1 MTPVSAATAPT
12 ARRRLVLGDLA
23 TRAVLSGV
31 DAPFLET
38 IAVTSPGQAADA
50 ADHLAGRAGT
60 AVLKLLSDQVVH
72 KSEHG
77 LVRLD
82 VRPAAAGAVYEELI
96 ALGRGLAVSDATVVV
111 QPMVDAGVDLFVGTD
126 RDPVFGP
133 VLVVGLGGVTVELF
147 KDVAYAV
154 APVTTHEVRD
164 LVASLASSPLLNGFR
179 GGPVY
184 DLSHFTQLV
193 ADISSVAD
201 RDPTI
206 EELDLNPV
214 RVFPDGRCAVLDA
227 RAVLVPDRPAP
238 APSRPSRDLSRLFRP
253 RSVAVVGASRDST
266 RVGGRVLASLRE
278 KGFAGS
284 VYPVNANTD
293 AVAGLPAY
301 PSLGALP
308 QVPDVACIAL
318 PAEATMAAVADCVRS
333 GVPAVV
339 AFASGFAEAGEAGSR
354 REQQLADILAGT
366 GTVLCGPNTIGIVS
380 AAHALA
386 LTFSQ
391 GLQGLPLEDSGVC
404 LIAQSGAVAGSLVS
418 RELVGGYGIGDWVTV
433 GSQLSLD
440 VADYLEFLSAQ
451 PTTRA
456 VAIFLEGASDGPR
469 LRTALERAQRSA
481 VPVIVFK
488 TGVSEQGRRA
498 VMSHAGALAGNSAA
512 YTAVLRQSGAIQVDE
527 VTALLE
533 VAWVLGNY
541 PRPGGN
547 RIAVVS
553 TSGGAGSVV
562 TDLIEEHGLALAE
575 LGAGTM
581 AALETALPTFAHA
594 LNPLDVTA
602 QGAFAD
608 RVLYASVRLVC
619 DDDGV
624 DVCCVVLTSLA
635 GDDAVRAA
643 RQVADAAARTGKPIL
658 VCWLI
663 AAELA
668 VDGMRI
674 LAGSGIRVFDQPARM
689 VAAAAHLV
697 RHSEANRTQAAHACR
712 EREQR

>member
-1 MTPVSAATAPT
+1 MTRVPEAIARATC
-12 ARRRLVLGDLA
+12 RRQVLGDLS
-23 TRAVLSGV
+23 TRALLSGV

-38 IAVTSPGQAADA
+38 VAVNSPGHAADVA
-50 ADHLAGRAGT
+50 GLLAGQTGT

-77 LVRLD
+77 LVRLG
-82 VRPAAAGAVYEELI
+82 VSPTAAGAVYEELM
-96 ALGRGLAVSDATVVV
+96 AAARDLGVSDATVIV
-111 QPMVDAGVDLFVGTD
+111 QPMVDAGVDLFVGAD

-147 KDVAYAV
+147 KDVVYAV
-154 APVTTHEVRD
+154 APVTPDQVRA
-164 LVASLASSPLLNGFR
+164 LVASLASFPLLDGFR

-184 DLSHFTQLV
+184 DLTDFTHLV
-193 ADISSVAD
+193 AAVSRLAD

-206 EELDLNPV
+206 QELDLNPV

-227 RAVLVPDRPAP
+227 RAVLIPDRPAS
-238 APSRPSRDLSRLFRP
+238 APSRPSRDLGRLFRP
-253 RSVAVVGASRDST
+253 QSVAVIGASRDAT
-266 RVGGRVLASLRE
+266 RPGGRVLTALLE
-278 KGFAGS
+278 KGFAGP
-284 VYPVNANTD
+284 VYPVNANT
-293 AVAGLPAY
+293 AVIAGLPTY
-301 PSLGALP
+301 PRLGALP

-318 PAEATMAAVADCVRS
+318 PAGAAVTAVADAVRA

-339 AFASGFAEAGEAGSR
+339 VLASGFAEAGEIGLR
-354 REQQLADILAGT
+354 RERELAGILAGT
-366 GTVLCGPNTIGIVS
+366 GTVLCGPNTIGVVS
-380 AAHALA
+380 ASHHLA

-391 GLQGLPLEDSGVC
+391 GLQGLPLDDSGVC
-404 LIAQSGAVAGSLVS
+404 VIAQSGAVAGSLIS
-418 RELVGGYGIGDWVTV
+418 RELVRGYGIGDWVTV

-440 VADYLEFLSAQ
+440 VADYLEFLIAQ
-451 PTTRA
+451 PTTRS

-469 LRTALERAQRSA
+469 LRAALERAQRSS
-481 VPVIVFK
+481 VPVVVFK
-488 TGVSEQGRRA
+488 TGVSEQGGRA
-498 VMSHAGALAGNSAA
+498 VMSHAGALAGNSGA
-512 YTAVLRQSGAIQVDE
+512 YAAVLRQTGAVQVDE

-541 PRPGGN
+541 TRPGGN

-562 TDLIEEHGLALAE
+562 TDLIGEHGLAFAD
-575 LGAGTM
+575 LGAGTV
-581 AALETALPTFAHA
+581 AALKAVLPALAQA

-608 RVLYASVRLVC
+608 RVLYESVRLVS

-624 DVCCVVLTSLA
+624 DLCCVVLTSLA

-643 RQVADAAARTGKPIL
+643 RQVADAASRTGKPIL

-668 VDGMRI
+668 VDGMKI
-674 LAGSGIRVFDQPARM
+674 LADSGIRVFDQPARM
-689 VAAAAHLV
+689 VAAAEHLI
-697 RHSEANRTQAAHACR
+697 RHSEANRTQAVPACR
-712 EREQR
+712 EREPR

>member
-1 MTPVSAATAPT
+1 MTPVPDAI
-12 ARRRLVLGDLA
+12 ARTPCRRLVLGDLA
-23 TRAVLSGV
+23 TRALLSDV
-31 DAPFLET
+31 DAPFPET
-38 IAVTSPGQAADA
+38 VAVSSPGQAAEVA
-50 ADHLAGRAGT
+50 GLLAGRAGT
-60 AVLKLLSDQVVH
+60 AVLKLLSDQIVH

-82 VRPAAAGAVYEELI
+82 VRPAAAGAVYDELI
-96 ALGRGLAVSDATVVV
+96 AVARDLGVGDAIVVV
-111 QPMVDAGVDLFVGTD
+111 QPMADAGVDLFVGAD

-154 APVTTHEVRD
+154 APVTPEQVRG
-164 LVASLASSPLLNGFR
+164 LVASLASFPLLDGFR

-184 DLSHFTQLV
+184 DLTRFARLV
-193 ADISSVAD
+193 ADIGNLAD
-201 RDPTI
+201 RDPAI
-206 EELDLNPV
+206 RELDLNPV
-214 RVFPDGRCAVLDA
+214 RIFPDGRCVVLDA
-227 RAVLVPDRPAP
+227 RAALTPDAPAP
-238 APSRPSRDLSRLFRP
+238 APSRPSRDLGRLLRP
-253 RSVAVVGASRDST
+253 RSVAVIGASRDAA
-266 RVGGRVLASLRE
+266 RPGGRVVTALLE
-278 KGFAGS
+278 KGFPGP

-293 AVAGLPAY
+293 LIAGLPTY
-301 PSLGALP
+301 PRLAALP

-318 PAEATMAAVADCVRS
+318 PAEAAMAAVADSVRA

-339 AFASGFAEAGEAGSR
+339 VLASGFAEAGEIGLR

-366 GTVLCGPNTIGIVS
+366 GTVLCGPNTIGVVS
-380 AAHALA
+380 ASHRLA

-391 GLQGLPLEDSGVC
+391 GLQGLPLVDSGVC
-404 LIAQSGAVAGSLVS
+404 VIAQSGAVAGSLVS
-418 RELVGGYGIGDWVTV
+418 RELVRGYGIGDWVTV

-440 VADYLEFLSAQ
+440 VADYLEFLIAQ
-451 PTTRA
+451 PTTRS

-469 LRTALERAQRSA
+469 LRSALERARRSS

-488 TGVSEQGRRA
+488 TGVSEPGGRA
-498 VMSHAGALAGNSAA
+498 VMSHAGALAGNSGA
-512 YTAVLRQSGAIQVDE
+512 YAAVLRQSGAIQVDE

-541 PRPGGN
+541 APPDGN

-562 TDLIEEHGLALAE
+562 TDLIEEHGLALAD
-575 LGAGTM
+575 LGPGTV
-581 AALETALPTFAHA
+581 AALETALPAFAHA
-594 LNPLDVTA
+594 VNPLDVTA

-608 RVLYASVRLVC
+608 QVLYDTVRLVS

-624 DVCCVVLTSLA
+624 DLCCVVLTSLA

-643 RQVADAAARTGKPIL
+643 GQVADAASRAGKPIL

-663 AAELA
+663 APELA
-668 VDGMRI
+668 VGGMRI
-674 LAGSGIRVFDQPARM
+674 LVDSGIRVFDQPARM

-697 RHSEANRTQAAHACR
+697 RHSAANRTQAAPACR
-712 EREQR
+712 ERELR

>member
-1 MTPVSAATAPT
+1 MTPVPEAIARASS
-12 ARRRLVLGDLA
+12 RRRVLGDLSA
-23 TRAVLSGV
+23 RALLSGV
-31 DAPFLET
+31 DATFPET
-38 IAVTSPGQAADA
+38 VAVSSPEHAADVA
-50 ADHLAGRAGT
+50 GLLAGRAGT

-82 VRPAAAGAVYEELI
+82 VTPAAAGAVYEELI
-96 ALGRGLAVSDATVVV
+96 AVATDLGVSDATVIV
-111 QPMVDAGVDLFVGTD
+111 QPMAEPGVDLFVGAD

-154 APVTTHEVRD
+154 APVTPDMVRA
-164 LVASLASSPLLNGFR
+164 LVASLASFPLLDGFR

-184 DLSHFTQLV
+184 DVTRFTKLV
-193 ADISSVAD
+193 AAVSELAD
-201 RDPTI
+201 RDPAI
-206 EELDLNPV
+206 QELDLNPV
-214 RVFPDGRCAVLDA
+214 RVFPDGRCLVLDA
-227 RAVLVPDRPAP
+227 RAVLIPGRPAP
-238 APSRPSRDLSRLFRP
+238 AASRPSRDLGRLLRP
-253 RSVAVVGASRDST
+253 RSVAVIGASRDAA
-266 RVGGRVLASLRE
+266 RPGGRVLTALVE
-278 KGFAGS
+278 KGFPGP

-293 AVAGLPAY
+293 MIAGLPAY
-301 PSLGALP
+301 PRLDALP

-318 PAEATMAAVADCVRS
+318 AAEAAVTAVAEAVRA

-339 AFASGFAEAGEAGSR
+339 VLASGFAEAGEIGRR
-354 REQQLADILAGT
+354 REQQLAGILAGT
-366 GTVLCGPNTIGIVS
+366 GTVACGPNTIGVVS
-380 AAHALA
+380 ASHRLA

-391 GLQGLPLEDSGVC
+391 GLQGLPLDDSGVC
-404 LIAQSGAVAGSLVS
+404 VIAQSGAVAGSLIS
-418 RELVGGYGIGDWVTV
+418 RELVRGYGVGDWVTV

-440 VADYLEFLSAQ
+440 VADYLEFLIAQ
-451 PTTRA
+451 PTTRS
-456 VAIFLEGASDGPR
+456 VAIFLEGAGDGPR
-469 LRTALERAQRSA
+469 LRTALEQAQRSA
-481 VPVIVFK
+481 VPVVVFK
-488 TGVSEQGRRA
+488 TGVSEQGGRA

-512 YTAVLRQSGAIQVDE
+512 YAAVLRQTGAVQVDE

-533 VAWVLGNY
+533 VAWVLGNCA
-541 PRPGGN
+541 RPGGD

-562 TDLIEEHGLALAE
+562 TDLIEEHGLALAD
-575 LGAGTM
+575 LGAATV
-581 AALETALPTFAHA
+581 AALQAALPAFAQA

-608 RVLYASVRLVC
+608 RVLHDSVRLVS

-624 DVCCVVLTSLA
+624 DLCCVVLTSLA

-643 RQVADAAARTGKPIL
+643 RQVADAASRTGKPVL

-674 LAGSGIRVFDQPARM
+674 LADSGIRVFDQPARM
-689 VAAAAHLV
+689 VAAAEHLV
-697 RHSEANRTQAAHACR
+697 RDAEANRTQAAPACR
-712 EREQR
+712 EREPR

>member
-1 MTPVSAATAPT
+1 MTPVPGAITRTS
-12 ARRRLVLGDLA
+12 RRRQVLGDLS
-23 TRAVLSGV
+23 TRALLSGV

-38 IAVTSPGQAADA
+38 VAVSSPGQAADVA
-50 ADHLAGRAGT
+50 ALLAGRAGT
-60 AVLKLLSDQVVH
+60 AVLKLLSDQIVH

-82 VRPAAAGAVYEELI
+82 VMPAAAGAVYEELI
-96 ALGRGLAVSDATVVV
+96 AAARDLGVSDATVIV
-111 QPMVDAGVDLFVGTD
+111 QPMVDAGVDLFVGAD

-154 APVTTHEVRD
+154 APVTADQVRG
-164 LVASLASSPLLNGFR
+164 LVASLASFPLLDGFR

-184 DLSHFTQLV
+184 DLARFTHLV
-193 ADISSVAD
+193 AGISDLVD

-206 EELDLNPV
+206 QELDLNPV

-227 RAVLVPDRPAP
+227 RAVLIPDRPAP
-238 APSRPSRDLSRLFRP
+238 APSRPSRDVGRLLRP
-253 RSVAVVGASRDST
+253 RSVAVIGASRDAA
-266 RVGGRVLASLRE
+266 RPGGRVVAALLE
-278 KGFAGS
+278 KGFPGP

-293 AVAGLPAY
+293 MIAGLPTY
-301 PSLGALP
+301 PDLGALP
-308 QVPDVACIAL
+308 QVPDIACIAL
-318 PAEATMAAVADCVRS
+318 PAEAAMTAVADSVRA

-339 AFASGFAEAGEAGSR
+339 VLASGFAEAGEIGLR
-354 REQQLADILAGT
+354 REQRLADILAGT
-366 GTVLCGPNTIGIVS
+366 GTVLCGPNTIGVVS
-380 AAHALA
+380 ASHGLA

-391 GLQGLPLEDSGVC
+391 GLQGLPLSDSGVC
-404 LIAQSGAVAGSLVS
+404 VVAQSGAVAGSLIS
-418 RELVGGYGIGDWVTV
+418 RELVRGYGIGDWVTV

-440 VADYLEFLSAQ
+440 VADYLEFLIAQ
-451 PTTRA
+451 PTTRS

-469 LRTALERAQRSA
+469 LRTALERAQRSS
-481 VPVIVFK
+481 VPVVVFK
-488 TGVSEQGRRA
+488 TGVSEQGGRA
-498 VMSHAGALAGNSAA
+498 VMSHAGALAGDSGA
-512 YTAVLRQSGAIQVDE
+512 YAAVLRQSGAIQVDE

-541 PRPGGN
+541 PRASGN

-562 TDLIEEHGLALAE
+562 ADLIEEHRLALAD
-575 LGAGTM
+575 LGAGTV
-581 AALETALPTFAHA
+581 AALETALPAFARA

-608 RVLYASVRLVC
+608 RVLFDSLQLVS

-624 DVCCVVLTSLA
+624 DLCCVVLTSLA
-635 GDDAVRAA
+635 SDDAVRAA
-643 RQVADAAARTGKPIL
+643 RQVADAASRTGKPIL

-674 LAGSGIRVFDQPARM
+674 LADCGIRVFDQPARM
-689 VAAAAHLV
+689 VAAAEHLV
-697 RHSEANRTQAAHACR
+697 RHSEANRTQAAPACR
-712 EREQR
+712 ERELR

>member
-1 MTPVSAATAPT
+1 MTPVPKAITRTPC
-12 ARRRLVLGDLA
+12 RQLVLGDLS
-23 TRAVLSGV
+23 TRALLGDV

-38 IAVTSPGQAADA
+38 VAVSSPGQAADVA
-50 ADHLAGRAGT
+50 RLLAGRAGA

-82 VRPAAAGAVYEELI
+82 VTPAAAGAVYEELT
-96 ALGRGLAVSDATVVV
+96 AVARDLGVSDATVVV
-111 QPMVDAGVDLFVGTD
+111 QPMVDEGVDLFVGVD

-154 APVTTHEVRD
+154 GPVAPDQVRA
-164 LVASLASSPLLNGFR
+164 LIASLAGFPLLDGFR

-184 DLSHFTQLV
+184 DLTRFLRLV
-193 ADISSVAD
+193 ADISHLAD

-206 EELDLNPV
+206 QELDLNPV
-214 RVFPDGRCAVLDA
+214 RVFPGGRCAVLDA
-227 RAVLVPDRPAP
+227 RAVLIPGRPAP
-238 APSRPSRDLSRLFRP
+238 PPSRPSRDVGRLLRP
-253 RSVAVVGASRDST
+253 RSVAVIGASRDAA
-266 RVGGRVLASLRE
+266 RPGGRVLTALLE
-278 KGFAGS
+278 KGFAGP

-293 AVAGLPAY
+293 MVAGLPTY
-301 PSLGALP
+301 PSLSALP

-318 PAEATMAAVADCVRS
+318 PAEAAVVAVADAVRA

-339 AFASGFAEAGEAGSR
+339 VLASGFAEAGETGLR
-354 REQQLADILAGT
+354 REQRLADILAGT
-366 GTVLCGPNTIGIVS
+366 GTVLCGPNTIGVVS
-380 AAHALA
+380 ASHGLA

-404 LIAQSGAVAGSLVS
+404 VIAQSGAVAGSLIS
-418 RELVGGYGIGDWVTV
+418 RELVRGYGIGDWVTV

-440 VADYLEFLSAQ
+440 VADYLEFFIAQ
-451 PTTRA
+451 PTTRS

-469 LRTALERAQRSA
+469 LRTALEHAQLSS

-488 TGVSEQGRRA
+488 TGVSEQGGRA
-498 VMSHAGALAGNSAA
+498 VMSHAGALAGNSGA
-512 YTAVLRQSGAIQVDE
+512 YAAVLRQTGAIQVDE

-533 VAWVLGNY
+533 VAWVLGHY
-541 PRPGGN
+541 ARPSGN

-562 TDLIEEHGLALAE
+562 TDLIEEHGLALAD
-575 LGAGTM
+575 LGAGTV
-581 AALETALPTFAHA
+581 AALETALPALARA

-608 RVLYASVRLVC
+608 RVLYDSVRLVS

-624 DVCCVVLTSLA
+624 DLCCVVLTSLT
-635 GDDAVRAA
+635 GDDAVHAA

-668 VDGMRI
+668 VDGMRV
-674 LAGSGIRVFDQPARM
+674 LADRGIRVFDQPARM
-689 VAAAAHLV
+689 VAAAEHLV
-697 RHSEANRTQAAHACR
+697 RYSEANRTQAAPACK
-712 EREQR
+712 ERELR

>member
-1 MTPVSAATAPT
+1 MTRVPEAI
-12 ARRRLVLGDLA
+12 ARTTCRRQVLGDLS
-23 TRAVLSGV
+23 TRALLSGV
-31 DAPFLET
+31 EAPFLET
-38 IAVTSPGQAADA
+38 VAVSSPEHAADVA
-50 ADHLAGRAGT
+50 RLLAGQTGT

-82 VRPAAAGAVYEELI
+82 VSPTAAGAVYEELI
-96 ALGRGLAVSDATVVV
+96 AAATDLGVSDATVIV
-111 QPMVDAGVDLFVGTD
+111 QPMVDAGVDLFVGAD

-154 APVTTHEVRD
+154 APVTPHQVRA
-164 LVASLASSPLLNGFR
+164 LVASLASFPLLDGFR

-184 DLSHFTQLV
+184 DLTRFTHLV
-193 ADISSVAD
+193 AGISHLAD

-206 EELDLNPV
+206 QELDLNPV

-227 RAVLVPDRPAP
+227 RAVLIPDRPAP
-238 APSRPSRDLSRLFRP
+238 VPARPSRDLGRLFRP
-253 RSVAVVGASRDST
+253 QSVAVIGASRDAT
-266 RVGGRVLASLRE
+266 RPGGRVLTALLE
-278 KGFAGS
+278 KGFAGP

-293 AVAGLPAY
+293 MIAGLTTY
-301 PSLGALP
+301 PSLSALP
-308 QVPDVACIAL
+308 QVPDVVCIAL
-318 PAEATMAAVADCVRS
+318 PAEAAVTAVADAVRAR
-333 GVPAVV
+333 VPAVV
-339 AFASGFAEAGEAGSR
+339 VLASGFAEAGEIGLSR
-354 REQQLADILAGT
+354 ERELADILAGT
-366 GTVLCGPNTIGIVS
+366 GTVLCGPNTIGVVS
-380 AAHALA
+380 ASHDLA

-391 GLQGLPLEDSGVC
+391 GLQGLSLDDSGVC
-404 LIAQSGAVAGSLVS
+404 VIAQSGAVAGSLIS
-418 RELVGGYGIGDWVTV
+418 RELVRGYGIGDWVTV
-433 GSQLSLD
+433 GSQLCLD
-440 VADYLEFLSAQ
+440 VADYLEFLIAQ
-451 PTTRA
+451 PTTRS

-469 LRTALERAQRSA
+469 LRTALEHAQRSC
-481 VPVIVFK
+481 VPVIAFK
-488 TGVSEQGRRA
+488 TGISEQGSRA
-498 VMSHAGALAGNSAA
+498 VMSHAGALAGNSGA
-512 YTAVLRQSGAIQVDE
+512 YAAVLRQTGAVQVDE

-541 PRPGGN
+541 ARPGGN

-562 TDLIEEHGLALAE
+562 TDLIQEHGLALAD
-575 LGAGTM
+575 LGAGTV
-581 AALETALPTFAHA
+581 AALQTALPAFAQA

-608 RVLYASVRLVC
+608 RVLYDSVRLVS

-624 DVCCVVLTSLA
+624 DLCCVVLTSLA
-635 GDDAVRAA
+635 SDDAVRAA
-643 RQVADAAARTGKPIL
+643 RQVADAASRTGKPIL

-674 LAGSGIRVFDQPARM
+674 LADRGIRVFDQPARM
-689 VAAAAHLV
+689 VAAAEYLV
-697 RHSEANRTQAAHACR
+697 CDSEAKRTQAAPACR
-712 EREQR
+712 ERELR

>member
-1 MTPVSAATAPT
+1 MTPVPEAIAHPSC
-12 ARRRLVLGDLA
+12 RRQVLGDLS
-23 TRAVLSGV
+23 TRALLTGV

-38 IAVTSPGQAADA
+38 VAVSSPGHAADVA
-50 ADHLAGRAGT
+50 GVLAGRAGT
-60 AVLKLLSDQVVH
+60 AVLKLLSDQIVH

-82 VRPAAAGAVYEELI
+82 VMPAAAGAVYEELI
-96 ALGRGLAVSDATVVV
+96 AVARDLGVSDATVIV
-111 QPMVDAGVDLFVGTD
+111 QPMVDAGVDLFVGAD

-154 APVTTHEVRD
+154 APVTPHQVRG
-164 LVASLASSPLLNGFR
+164 LVASLACFPLLDGFR

-184 DLSHFTQLV
+184 DLTSFTHLV
-193 ADISSVAD
+193 ADISNLAD

-206 EELDLNPV
+206 QELDLNPV

-227 RAVLVPDRPAP
+227 RAVLIPDQPAP
-238 APSRPSRDLSRLFRP
+238 APSRPSRDLGRLLRP
-253 RSVAVVGASRDST
+253 RSVAVIGASRDAA
-266 RVGGRVLASLRE
+266 RPGGRVVTTLLE
-278 KGFAGS
+278 KGFPGP

-293 AVAGLPAY
+293 MIAGLPTY
-301 PSLGALP
+301 PRLGALP
-308 QVPDVACIAL
+308 QVPDVVCIAL
-318 PAEATMAAVADCVRS
+318 PAEAAMTAVADCVRA

-339 AFASGFAEAGEAGSR
+339 VLASGFAEAGEIGLR

-366 GTVLCGPNTIGIVS
+366 GTVLCGPNTIGVVS
-380 AAHALA
+380 ASHGLA

-391 GLQGLPLEDSGVC
+391 GLQGLPLDDSGVC
-404 LIAQSGAVAGSLVS
+404 VIAQSGAVAGSLIS
-418 RELVGGYGIGDWVTV
+418 RELVRGYGIGDWVTV

-440 VADYLEFLSAQ
+440 VADYLEFLIAQ
-451 PTTRA
+451 PTTRS

-469 LRTALERAQRSA
+469 LRTALEHAQRSS

-488 TGVSEQGRRA
+488 TGVSEQGGRA
-498 VMSHAGALAGNSAA
+498 VMSHAGALAGDSGA
-512 YTAVLRQSGAIQVDE
+512 YAAVLRQTGAIQVDE

-541 PRPGGN
+541 ARPGGN

-562 TDLIEEHGLALAE
+562 TDLIEEHRLALAD
-575 LGAGTM
+575 LGAGTV
-581 AALETALPTFAHA
+581 AALETALPAFAHA
-594 LNPLDVTA
+594 VNPLDVTA

-608 RVLYASVRLVC
+608 RVLYDSVRLVS

-624 DVCCVVLTSLA
+624 DLCCVVLTSLA
-635 GDDAVRAA
+635 ADDAVRAA
-643 RQVADAAARTGKPIL
+643 RQVADAAARTVKPVL

-668 VDGMRI
+668 VGGMRI
-674 LAGSGIRVFDQPARM
+674 LADSGIRVFDQPARM
-689 VAAAAHLV
+689 VAAAEHLV
-697 RHSEANRTQAAHACR
+697 RHSEADRTQAAPACR
-712 EREQR
+712 ERELR